1 MIQKRGMYMSKQE
14 SKRDKFVRL
23 AEKRANE
30 ILERIRILGHCSNKS
45 QYEYDEK
52 QITKIFSAI
61 ESEIKTCRMKYKF
74 NTRSKLKL
82 S

>member
-1 MIQKRGMYMSKQE
+1 MPQEENKRQ
-14 SKRDKFVRL
+14 KFVRL

-30 ILERIRILGHCSNKS
+30 ILERIRILSHCSNRS

-52 QITKIFSAI
+52 QISKIFSAI
-61 ESEIKTCRMKYKF
+61 ETELKTCKAKF
-74 NTRSKLKL
+74 KFKTHSKLIL